1 MWYSQTAETTAPP
14 RRVWEV
20 WTDVE
25 RWPAWDPEL
34 REASL
39 DDATFEAGA
48 RGTLRPRVGPPA
60 PFVVTDCEDVR
71 SFCYAVDLPLAE
83 LDVRRSLH
91 SHDGGTTFVHEVW
104 FEGPLAGLYSR
115 TLGRRYRRALPE
127 AMAAVRERAEGAA
140 TTGSS
145 TDTV

>member
-1 MWYSQTAETTAPP
+1 
-14 RRVWEV
+14 VWEV

-39 DDATFEAGA
+39 DDATFEVGA

-91 SHDGGTTFVHEVW
+91 SHT
-104 FEGPLAGLYSR
+104 A
-115 TLGRRYRRALPE
+115 GRR
-127 AMAAVRERAEGAA
+127 
-140 TTGSS
+140 SS
-145 TDTV
+145 TRCGSRARWRVSTRGRSADATAGCSQR